1 MAQTDVQR
9 SLAFLAPAAP
19 PGGQTRRPPARNVIF
34 FLGDG
39 LGITTVRTHCDRELT
54 STVLYNTS
62 SDTILNLNRI
72 WMGAVTCIFAR
83 LRHRL
88 DCRTCARV
96 QLTAARALRAARRG
110 RLVGEEELA
119 LDSFVHIGLAK
130 ARTSFAA
137 RCLLYCFRRSDY
149 PLS

>member
-9 SLAFLAPAAP
+9 SLAFSAPAAP

-62 SDTILNLNRI
+62 SGTILNLNSNLNGRCY
-72 WMGAVTCIFAR
+72 MHFRTTSTSTGFPHLCTNVADCGACVEGGAPRTPRRRGGARAR
-83 LRHRL
+83 LVRPHRTREGAHFFRCSL
-88 DCRTCARV
+88 F
-96 QLTAARALRAARRG
+96 AL
-110 RLVGEEELA
+110 
-119 LDSFVHIGLAK
+119 
-130 ARTSFAA
+130 
-137 RCLLYCFRRSDY
+137 LLWRSDY
-149 PLS
+149 SLS